1 MATRA
6 FTNVTTAVVSDGKVP
21 IAFGDPALIIVFYRI
36 QAGTVGDTVTIP
48 ASDTGYSDNIRAVMG
63 TAPAE
68 SGLTTSANTQVVLT
82 YDASGASTSVNYEV
96 QLICRRS

>member
-6 FTNVTTAVVSDGKVP
+6 FTNITATILADGKQP
-21 IAFGDPALIIVFYRI
+21 ITFGEDGLLIVFYKA

-48 ASDTGYSDNIRAVMG
+48 ASDSFGSDIRAVMG

-68 SGLTTSANTQVVLT
+68 SSLGTSANTQVVLT
-82 YDASGASTSVNYEV
+82 YDASGASTSVTYDV
-96 QLICRRS
+96 QLLVRR